1 MVVPATYIKLIR
13 GTKLLYI
20 NEYTFFN
27 SGGIGAGGFRYT
39 CSSYLRRKCRAF
51 AHVSRD
57 DVILKMSNDHNHP
70 PTKYMRTA
78 SGTRLLRINDYTYF
92 KNCALRDGGSKYLC
106 SSKIS
111 KQCKAYI
118 HVSKDDIILK
128 VGGTSFSSSMENSET
143 FEVHLTE
150 NPGITNHPMS
160 SDPGRRHLK
169 RRPMSSAEKSRRFR
183 EKLKK
188 ERPEAFAAY
197 RIKDRERAK
206 RKRYRDKLKNVS
218 KAQIKKEHYFEEIL
232 P

>member
-128 VGGTSFSSSMENSET
+128 VGAKYISTLGGTKLLLLNNYTFSRSGLIGNGGSRYKCSSNIS
-143 FEVHLTE
+143 
-150 NPGITNHPMS
+150 
-160 SDPGRRHLK
+160 K
-169 RRPMSSAEKSRRFR
+169 YCQ
-183 EKLKK
+183 
-188 ERPEAFAAY
+188 AY
-197 RIKDRERAK
+197 AH
-206 RKRYRDKLKNVS
+206 VS
-218 KAQIKKEHYFEEIL
+218 KNDVILKASYEHNHNPPVYTQLASGFYVKIAN
-232 P
+232 